1 MRKLLAFLLVAVLIF
16 ATAVAF
22 VGCDGCSESENGEVI
37 GLQEAYEKEYLTQED
52 LLSIAYYYQGT
63 KNNEE
68 LMGEDYVPKHKEPE
82 TLNEKIAE
90 KIIEV
95 LKKKTEQDYIEIAS
109 YLGTYNNC
117 VIVKY
122 MDGQQY
128 VTVEP
133 MRHLVKIGG
142 VTFSFWTPE
151 IEKLS
156 VYVYKK

>member
-1 MRKLLAFLLVAVLIF
+1 MWKKIIVIGMVFLMGFSLF
-16 ATAVAF
+16 
-22 VGCDGCSESENGEVI
+22 CGCSESENGEVI

-68 LMGEDYVPKHKEPE
+68 LMGEDYVPKNKELE
-82 TLNEKIAE
+82 TLNEKTAD

-95 LKKKTEQDYIEIAS
+95 LKKKTDQDYIKIIG

-117 VIVKY
+117 VIVNY

-128 VTVEP
+128 IAVEP
-133 MRHLVKIGG
+133 MRYLVKIGG

-151 IEKLS
+151 IEKLA
-156 VYVYKK
+156 VYAYKKL